1 MRYNMK
7 APEILNI
14 INRFLSN
21 DKAKQYKQSKNIN
34 DVLKQLEKKAI
45 ILRKK
50 LENEN
55 NENNLKLIEKKLAVI
70 YAQRQKGIDAITMLK
85 SEVSLSP

>member
-55 NENNLKLIEKKLAVI
+55 NENNLKLIDKKLAII

-85 SEVSLSP
+85 SEVSLSS

>member
-85 SEVSLSP
+85 SEVSLSS

>member
-1 MRYNMK
+1 MK

-85 SEVSLSP
+85 SEVSLSS